1 MSWGSPG
8 TIQYPVRSIRG
19 VQAGSWEGWA
29 KTAPGR
35 KMTCRRRGGP
45 RPAATTAPGGGSG
58 PAAPAA
64 QATPTPA
71 RTNDPATALRAGVM
85 QPPELILVPRF
96 FDVPG
101 CHGAPISP
109 GESGTNAGPGT
120 VRALPRAATRA
131 LRQRRTDP
139 AASHIS
145 PTCRSIAGKRHISD
159 PGRHT
164 RWAEVA

>member
-1 MSWGSPG
+1 MTCTEPG
-8 TIQYPVRSIRG
+8 GTTAASSIRS
-19 VQAGSWEGWA
+19 A
-29 KTAPGR
+29 
-35 KMTCRRRGGP
+35 CRY
-45 RPAATTAPGGGSG
+45 G

-120 VRALPRAATRA
+120 VRALPRAAPGPPRKGRPA
-131 LRQRRTDP
+131 P
-139 AASHIS
+139 AASPIS
-145 PTCRSIAGKRHISD
+145 TPCRSIAGKRHISD